1 MQPFKVQ
8 ALAQF
13 GSLPAGVDLI
23 VMRQEK
29 MSAAKVAATAAKV
42 AAAGTAPFVSP
53 LVAASSI
60 SSVPPRTILP
70 SLSSAAAI
78 DYANIIQQLQAAVK
92 VEAVASI
99 SYYRDMAFAAALC
112 DEFGV
117 IEAAD
122 GALANAAHYAAAS
135 RSLRD
140 IVAGQMSPTSAETL
154 VSLLAQAKHAVHHIE
169 AGQAAAT
176 AAKDYSKAAGLE
188 KLKCD
193 VLIFD
198 AIAESCHS
206 RNVHRASFSIL
217 VSKAE
222 ALVQDQPSWS
232 KATPLQRFSLP
243 LQRHTTRMKFFVK
256 KWFPRWFV
264 LANGRLYYSDGK
276 NGHSDSKEGTLSF
289 VRSNPAADAHY
300 CVELRGASDSAAGVT
315 MCCF

>member
-42 AAAGTAPFVSP
+42 SAAGTAPFASP
-53 LVAASSI
+53 LEAASPI
-60 SSVPPRTILP
+60 PSVPLRTILP
-70 SLSSAAAI
+70 ALSPAAAISSI
-78 DYANIIQQLQAAVK
+78 DYANIMQLLQGAVR

-112 DEFGV
+112 DDFGS

-122 GALANAAHYAAAS
+122 GALVNAAYYAAAS

-140 IVAGQMSPTSAETL
+140 IVAGQVSPTSAETL
-154 VSLLAQAKHAVHHIE
+154 VSLLAQAKHAVYQIE

-188 KLKCD
+188 KMKCD
-193 VLIFD
+193 VLI
-198 AIAESCHS
+198 
-206 RNVHRASFSIL
+206 V
-217 VSKAE
+217 
-222 ALVQDQPSWS
+222 
-232 KATPLQRFSLP
+232 
-243 LQRHTTRMKFFVK
+243 
-256 KWFPRWFV
+256 
-264 LANGRLYYSDGK
+264 
-276 NGHSDSKEGTLSF
+276 
-289 VRSNPAADAHY
+289 
-300 CVELRGASDSAAGVT
+300 
-315 MCCF
+315 

>member
-1 MQPFKVQ
+1 MQAFKVQ

-70 SLSSAAAI
+70 ALSPAAAISSI
-78 DYANIIQQLQAAVK
+78 DYANIMQLLQGAVR

-140 IVAGQMSPTSAETL
+140 IVAGQVSPTSAETL
-154 VSLLAQAKHAVHHIE
+154 VSLLAQAKHAVRQIE
-169 AGQAAAT
+169 AGQAADT
-176 AAKDYSKAAGLE
+176 TAKDYSKAAGLE

-193 VLIFD
+193 VLI
-198 AIAESCHS
+198 
-206 RNVHRASFSIL
+206 V
-217 VSKAE
+217 
-222 ALVQDQPSWS
+222 
-232 KATPLQRFSLP
+232 
-243 LQRHTTRMKFFVK
+243 
-256 KWFPRWFV
+256 
-264 LANGRLYYSDGK
+264 
-276 NGHSDSKEGTLSF
+276 
-289 VRSNPAADAHY
+289 
-300 CVELRGASDSAAGVT
+300 
-315 MCCF
+315 